1 MQWRQMM
8 AGLLVTGMV
17 AGGTTAFAAQA
28 AKKPAAASTA
38 PLVDLNSATKEQLAA
53 LPGIGDTYSDKII
66 AGRPYRSKADLVN
79 RKIVPAATY
88 TKIKT
93 LVVAKQAGAAGKQS
107 ASARRSTH
115 KRAPAKKS

>member
-1 MQWRQMM
+1 MM

-28 AKKPAAASTA
+28 AKKPAAASTAPQRA

-107 ASARRSTH
+107 ASARRSAH